1 MTEPTP
7 GPVEDREIPE
17 AAPITLLPVLA
28 LLLLGL
34 LWGYNW
40 VVMKAVLPDVSA
52 AWFAALR
59 TVLPALLL
67 IAILPLAGKRFRPPP
82 LFYALPIGLFQT
94 AGFVGFM
101 MWALEAGGGAGETAV
116 IVFTMPLWLTLM
128 AHFAL
133 HERITRVQ
141 LLAIAVA
148 VPGLVLL
155 ISPWEEALLPAAVIL
170 AFASGIGWALGAI
183 WQKRYYHRY
192 QPDLLNLTAW
202 QMLYGGLL
210 LAGIA
215 LWVEP
220 FAFDPTPNFFWALIY
235 NVLLAGALGWLLWV
249 YSLHHLPTWVAG
261 FGVLLVPGIGVLSAW
276 LVLGETP
283 GVIKQIGIGLIL
295 SALLIITLYQRRQRR
310 NARRQAAR

>member
-1 MTEPTP
+1 MTQ

-17 AAPITLLPVLA
+17 NAPVTALPLLA
-28 LLLLGL
+28 LLLLGV

-40 VVMKAVLPDVSA
+40 VVMKAVLVDVSA

-67 IAILPLAGKRFRPPP
+67 IAVLPLAGKRLRPPP

-101 MWALEAGGGAGETAV
+101 MWALQSGGTAGETAV
-116 IVFTMPLWLTLM
+116 IVFMMPLWLTLM

-133 HERITRVQ
+133 HERITAIQ
-141 LLAIAVA
+141 LLAIGLAL
-148 VPGLVLL
+148 PGLILL
-155 ISPWEEALLPAAVIL
+155 ISPWEEALVLGAVAL
-170 AFASGIGWALGAI
+170 ALASGFGWALGAI

-192 QPDLLNLTAW
+192 RPDLLNLTAW

-215 LWVEP
+215 LWAEP
-220 FAFDPTPNFFWALIY
+220 FAVDPTPNFFWALFY
-235 NVLLAGALGWLLWV
+235 NVVLAGAIGWLLWV

-261 FGVLLVPGIGVLSAW
+261 FGALLVPGVGVFSAW

-283 GVIKQIGIGLIL
+283 DPVKQLGIGLIL
-295 SALLIITLYQRRQRR
+295 SALLVITLYQRRQRR
-310 NARRQAAR
+310 RRRQQGRR

>member
-1 MTEPTP
+1 MTQ

-17 AAPITLLPVLA
+17 AIPVTLLPLLA

-40 VVMKAVLPDVSA
+40 VVMKAVLVDVSA

-82 LFYALPIGLFQT
+82 LFYALPIGVFQT

-101 MWALEAGGGAGETAV
+101 MWALESGGGAGETAV

-133 HERITRVQ
+133 HERITGVQ
-141 LLAIAVA
+141 LLALALA

-155 ISPWEEALLPAAVIL
+155 ISPWDKTLVLWAVLL
-170 AFASGIGWALGAI
+170 AFASGFGWALGAI
-183 WQKRYYHRY
+183 WQKRYYHRS

-215 LWVEP
+215 LWAEP
-220 FAFDPTPNFFWALIY
+220 FAVNPTPNFFWALLY

-283 GVIKQIGIGLIL
+283 GMIKQFGIGLIL
-295 SALLIITLYQRRQRR
+295 FALLIITLDQRRQQRNVPRR
-310 NARRQAAR
+310 ATR

>member
-7 GPVEDREIPE
+7 GPVEDREIPQY
-17 AAPITLLPVLA
+17 APIAMVPLFA

-40 VVMKAVLPDVSA
+40 VVMKAVLVDVSA

-67 IAILPLAGKRFRPPP
+67 IAILPLAGKRLRPPP

-101 MWALEAGGGAGETAV
+101 MWALQAGGGAGETAV
-116 IVFTMPLWLTLM
+116 IVFMMPLWLTLM

-133 HERITRVQ
+133 NERITRVQ
-141 LLAIAVA
+141 LLAIGLA

-155 ISPWEEALLPAAVIL
+155 ISPWEAGLMPAAVLL
-170 AFASGIGWALGAI
+170 AFASGFGWALGAI

-192 QPDLLNLTAW
+192 QPDLLSLTAW

-210 LAGIA
+210 LTAIA

-220 FAFDPTPNFFWALIY
+220 FAVDPTPNFFWALFY
-235 NVLLAGALGWLLWV
+235 NVVLAGAVGWLLWV
-249 YSLHHLPTWVAG
+249 YSLHHLPTWIAG
-261 FGVLLVPGIGVLSAW
+261 FGALLVPGVGVLSAW

-283 GVIKQIGIGLIL
+283 GPVKQLGIGLIL
-295 SALLIITLYQRRQRR
+295 SALLIITLYQRRARQR
-310 NARRQAAR
+310 ARRRAGA

>member
-1 MTEPTP
+1 MTQ

-17 AAPITLLPVLA
+17 AIPVTLLPLLA

-40 VVMKAVLPDVSA
+40 VVMKAVLVDVSA

-67 IAILPLAGKRFRPPP
+67 IAILPLAGKRLRPPP
-82 LFYALPIGLFQT
+82 LFYALPIGVFQT

-101 MWALEAGGGAGETAV
+101 MWALQSGGGAGETAV

-133 HERITRVQ
+133 RERITRVQ
-141 LLAIAVA
+141 LLAIAIA

-155 ISPWEEALLPAAVIL
+155 ISPWDKALALGAVL
-170 AFASGIGWALGAI
+170 FAFASGFGWALGAI

-210 LAGIA
+210 LAAIA
-215 LWVEP
+215 LWAEP
-220 FAFDPTPNFFWALIY
+220 FAVNPTPNFFWALLY

-283 GVIKQIGIGLIL
+283 GLIKQVGIGLIL
-295 SALLIITLYQRRQRR
+295 FALLIITLYQRRKQRQVP
-310 NARRQAAR
+310 RQSAD